1 MESAANLDH
10 AIIRVADFLAAGR
23 PLRFID
29 MLLHDGAIERIAP
42 GTYARVGLIDDD
54 TAALASIALR
64 KPQATL
70 ALTRTLDRHDLTDE
84 IPALIDIAIPRGSR
98 PVKTAFTTIRWYS
111 FDDATSNI
119 G

>member
-42 GTYARVGLIDDD
+42 GTYLRVGLIDDD
-54 TAALASIALR
+54 TATLVSTALR

-70 ALTRTLDRHDLTDE
+70 VFTSALNRYDLLDE
-84 IPALIDIAIPRGSR
+84 IPALSILLYLSDLGQ
-98 PVKTAFTTIRWYS
+98 
-111 FDDATSNI
+111 
-119 G
+119 